1 MTNYEMLMSH
11 DTVANTYGDD
21 FAKEWYDG
29 VAYYWNRGA
38 FGSGSASNE
47 KFFLAARDL
56 YKQWLEAWEGSPHAA
71 LYKHITFDF
80 GWWLFKE
87 ADAALLVPVGSTVT
101 FTTNGMMGIVRGH
114 SLDGNYTLK
123 EVSVEFSDGF
133 RTIELTHISKAKIP
147 ASLMELAK
155 SLALKEI
162 KGQCPLMGEK
172 ENT

>member
-11 DTVANTYGDD
+11 DAVANAYGDD

-29 VAYYWNRGA
+29 VACYWNRGA

-56 YKQWLEAWEGSPHAA
+56 HWRWLKAWEGSLRAA
-71 LYKHITFDF
+71 SYKHIVFDF

-123 EVSVEFSDGF
+123 EVCVEFSDGF
-133 RTIELTHISKAKIP
+133 RTIELTHIRKAKIP

-155 SLALKEI
+155 SLALKEL
-162 KGQCPLMGEK
+162 KVQCPLTGGK
-172 ENT
+172 ENA